1 MNTDNINTGTNTNT
15 PPNSKPTTQST
26 NPIVKWMRNIGC
38 SILLLLI
45 LCGGGYFY
53 WKYYSVF
60 GEGVKS
66 GTLNFVVL
74 KGDIF
79 KTYEGKLIMEGVVS
93 SGAGQIESNHFTFSI
108 EDKELAQKLMRMSG
122 QKVELQYK
130 EYHGKLPWRGHSVFV
145 VDSILSNEVVTQ
157 DTQPVEQVIIDAAAT
172 SI

>member
-1 MNTDNINTGTNTNT
+1 MSTENINTNTTPDNT
-15 PPNSKPTTQST
+15 PIKKST

-38 SILLLLI
+38 SIILLI
-45 LCGGGYFY
+45 ILGSSGYIY

-66 GTLNFVVL
+66 GVLNYVVL

-93 SGAGQIESNHFTFSI
+93 SGQGQIESNHFTFSI

-130 EYHGKLPWRGHSVFV
+130 EYHGKLPWRGHSVYV
-145 VDSILSNEVVTQ
+145 VDSILSNQELPEPTKSVEETAVEVIQTQ
-157 DTQPVEQVIIDAAAT
+157 I
-172 SI
+172 

>member
-1 MNTDNINTGTNTNT
+1 MSTENINTNTT
-15 PPNSKPTTQST
+15 PDSTPTKKSP

-38 SILLLLI
+38 SILLLI
-45 LCGGGYFY
+45 LLGSSGYVY

-66 GTLNFVVL
+66 GVLNYVVL
-74 KGDIF
+74 KGDLF

-93 SGAGQIESNHFTFSI
+93 SGQGQIESNHFTFSI

-145 VDSILSNEVVTQ
+145 VDSILSNQELPEPTKSVEETAVEVIQTQ
-157 DTQPVEQVIIDAAAT
+157 I
-172 SI
+172 

>member
-1 MNTDNINTGTNTNT
+1 MSTENINTNTT
-15 PPNSKPTTQST
+15 PDSTPAKKST

-38 SILLLLI
+38 SILLLII
-45 LCGGGYFY
+45 LGSGGYVY

-66 GTLNFVVL
+66 GVLNYVVL

-79 KTYEGKLIMEGVVS
+79 KTYEGKLIMEGVAS
-93 SGAGQIESNHFTFSI
+93 SEQGKIESNHFTFSI

-145 VDSILSNEVVTQ
+145 VDSILSNQELPEPTKSVEETAVEVIQTQ
-157 DTQPVEQVIIDAAAT
+157 I
-172 SI
+172 

>member
-1 MNTDNINTGTNTNT
+1 MSTENINTNTT
-15 PPNSKPTTQST
+15 PDSTSAKKST

-38 SILLLLI
+38 SILLLI
-45 LCGGGYFY
+45 LLGSSGYVY

-66 GTLNFVVL
+66 GVLNYVVL
-74 KGDIF
+74 KGDLF

-93 SGAGQIESNHFTFSI
+93 SGQGQIESNHFTFSI

-145 VDSILSNEVVTQ
+145 VDSILSNQELPEPTKSVEETAVEVIQTQ
-157 DTQPVEQVIIDAAAT
+157 I
-172 SI
+172 

>member
-1 MNTDNINTGTNTNT
+1 MSTENINTNTT
-15 PPNSKPTTQST
+15 PDSTPTKKST

-38 SILLLLI
+38 SILLLI
-45 LCGGGYFY
+45 LLGSSGYVY

-66 GTLNFVVL
+66 GVLNYVVL

-93 SGAGQIESNHFTFSI
+93 SGQGQIESNHFTFSI

-145 VDSILSNEVVTQ
+145 VDSILSNQELPEPTKSVEETAVEVIQTQ
-157 DTQPVEQVIIDAAAT
+157 I
-172 SI
+172 

>member
-1 MNTDNINTGTNTNT
+1 MNNDNINTT
-15 PPNSKPTTQST
+15 PPTTDNKPTPQRT
-26 NPIVKWMRNIGC
+26 NPIAKWFRNIGC
-38 SILLLLI
+38 GILLLLV
-45 LCGGGYFY
+45 LGGGGYFY

-66 GTLNFVVL
+66 GVLNFVVL

-93 SGAGQIESNHFTFSI
+93 SGQGQIESNHFTFSI
-108 EDKELAQKLMRMSG
+108 EDKELAKKLMRMGG

-130 EYHGKLPWRGHSVFV
+130 EYHGTLPWRGHSVFV
-145 VDSILSNEVVTQ
+145 VDSILSNTAIPQ
-157 DTQPVEQVIIDAAAT
+157 DAPSQPVEKEVVEAVST

>member
-1 MNTDNINTGTNTNT
+1 MSTENNNTNT
-15 PPNSKPTTQST
+15 TPDCTPAKKST

-38 SILLLLI
+38 SILLLI
-45 LCGGGYFY
+45 LLGSSGYVY

-66 GTLNFVVL
+66 GVLNYVVL
-74 KGDIF
+74 KGDLF
-79 KTYEGKLIMEGVVS
+79 KTYEGKLILEGVVS
-93 SGAGQIESNHFTFSI
+93 SGQGQIESNHFTFSI

-145 VDSILSNEVVTQ
+145 VDSILSNEEIQESV
-157 DTQPVEQVIIDAAAT
+157 QPVEQTIIEATAT

>member
-1 MNTDNINTGTNTNT
+1 MNNDNINTAPTDN
-15 PPNSKPTTQST
+15 KPTQRNTH
-26 NPIVKWMRNIGC
+26 PIVKWVRNIGC
-38 SILLLLI
+38 GILLLLI
-45 LCGGGYFY
+45 LSGGGYIY

-66 GTLNFVVL
+66 GVLNYVVL

-93 SGAGQIESNHFTFSI
+93 SGQGQIESNHFTFSI
-108 EDKELAQKLMRMSG
+108 EDAELAKKLMRMSG

-145 VDSILSNEVVTQ
+145 VDSILSNHSIPSSPQTSEETAIEVMQTQ
-157 DTQPVEQVIIDAAAT
+157 I
-172 SI
+172 

>member
-1 MNTDNINTGTNTNT
+1 MSTENINTNTT
-15 PPNSKPTTQST
+15 PDSTPTKKST

-38 SILLLLI
+38 SILLLI
-45 LCGGGYFY
+45 LLGSSGYVY

-66 GTLNFVVL
+66 GVLNYVVL
-74 KGDIF
+74 KGDLF

-93 SGAGQIESNHFTFSI
+93 SGQGQIESNHFTFSI

-145 VDSILSNEVVTQ
+145 VDSILSNQELPEPTKSVEETAVEVIQTQ
-157 DTQPVEQVIIDAAAT
+157 I
-172 SI
+172 

>member
-1 MNTDNINTGTNTNT
+1 M
-15 PPNSKPTTQST
+15 
-26 NPIVKWMRNIGC
+26 KWFRNIGC

-93 SGAGQIESNHFTFSI
+93 SGQGQIESNHFTFTV
-108 EDKELAQKLMRMSG
+108 EDEELAMKLMRMSG
-122 QKVELQYK
+122 EKVELRYK
-130 EYHGKLPWRGHSVFV
+130 EYHGTLPWRGHSVFI
-145 VDSILSNEVVTQ
+145 VDSILSNQELPEPTKSVEETAVEVIQTQ
-157 DTQPVEQVIIDAAAT
+157 I
-172 SI
+172 

>member
-1 MNTDNINTGTNTNT
+1 LG
-15 PPNSKPTTQST
+15 SS
-26 NPIVKWMRNIGC
+26 
-38 SILLLLI
+38 
-45 LCGGGYFY
+45 GYVY

-66 GTLNFVVL
+66 GVLNYVVL

-93 SGAGQIESNHFTFSI
+93 SGQGQIESNHFTFSI
-108 EDKELAQKLMRMSG
+108 EDKELAQRLMRMSG

-145 VDSILSNEVVTQ
+145 VDSILSNEEIQESV
-157 DTQPVEQVIIDAAAT
+157 QPVEQTIIEATAT

>member
-1 MNTDNINTGTNTNT
+1 MSTENINTNTTPDNT
-15 PPNSKPTTQST
+15 PTKRST

-38 SILLLLI
+38 SILLLI
-45 LCGGGYFY
+45 LLGSSGYVY

-66 GTLNFVVL
+66 GVLNYVVL

-93 SGAGQIESNHFTFSI
+93 SGQGQIESNHFTFSI
-108 EDKELAQKLMRMSG
+108 EDKELAQRLMRMSG

-145 VDSILSNEVVTQ
+145 VDSILSNQELPEPTKSVEETAVEVIQTQ
-157 DTQPVEQVIIDAAAT
+157 I
-172 SI
+172 

>member
-1 MNTDNINTGTNTNT
+1 MENNNNTQPTDNNTAKGI
-15 PPNSKPTTQST
+15 
-26 NPIVKWMRNIGC
+26 NPIVKWFRNLGC
-38 SILLLLI
+38 GLLLLLI
-45 LCGGGYFY
+45 LGGSGYFY

-93 SGAGQIESNHFTFSI
+93 SGQGQIESNHFTFSI

-145 VDSILSNEVVTQ
+145 VDSILSNSPQNTPA
-157 DTQPVEQVIIDAAAT
+157 QPVEKEVIEAVSG

>member
-1 MNTDNINTGTNTNT
+1 MSTENINTNTTPDNT
-15 PPNSKPTTQST
+15 PTKRST

-38 SILLLLI
+38 SILLLI
-45 LCGGGYFY
+45 LLGSSGYVY

-66 GTLNFVVL
+66 GVLNYVVL

-93 SGAGQIESNHFTFSI
+93 SGQGQIESNHFTFSI
-108 EDKELAQKLMRMSG
+108 EDKELAQRLMRMSG

-145 VDSILSNEVVTQ
+145 VDSILSNEEIQ
-157 DTQPVEQVIIDAAAT
+157 ESIQPVEQTIIEATAT

>member
-1 MNTDNINTGTNTNT
+1 MENNNNTQPADNNTAKGI
-15 PPNSKPTTQST
+15 
-26 NPIVKWMRNIGC
+26 NPIVKWFRNLGC
-38 SILLLLI
+38 GLLLL
-45 LCGGGYFY
+45 LVLGGSGYFY

-93 SGAGQIESNHFTFSI
+93 SGQGQIESNHFTFSI

-145 VDSILSNEVVTQ
+145 VDSILSNSPQNTPA
-157 DTQPVEQVIIDAAAT
+157 QPVEKEVIEAVSG